1 MDLVEKVESDPRIK
15 EVVKMEKIESG
26 VLGSE
31 LGTGGGGGG
40 GDENQPTE
48 KAVEIV
54 PDLKV
59 VS

>member
-40 GDENQPTE
+40 DEDQPTK